1 MKNNNK
7 GFSLVELIVV
17 IAIMAILAAVAVAGF
32 SVYIP
37 KAQQANDKQLA
48 ADIEYALNLAMQS
61 NGLTA
66 GDYVV
71 IKLNGDAVY
80 SNVNGS
86 DGKTINQAMI
96 DAYGEN
102 WQKEL
107 NLVYEDWDLGVVAN
121 GEMMEYVT
129 NSSFNGAGMNTML
142 NQVQSVVNAAGGY
155 FDSNFTPSEELAEYF
170 EKTGVELDADGKV
183 PAGAGQAA
191 ANSTVF
197 YVANNISTINTDD
210 SYYDAWFVAACTGD
224 ATYLVQ
230 LMGDDVISGHS
241 AAYAAVLGVA
251 TYVDNQTANT
261 SEPTDFVAQLEMGA
275 DDRDLAALKTKLSTV
290 AVAISQQAQE
300 IASEYYALDDEGV
313 PNYNTAPMKTDS
325 MAFVAYMDG
334 VEKASDSM
342 LKNNNIY
349 SDNYFNNG
357 EVLNYVQ
364 NYVNAGTVLNELG
377 LTEDAFV
384 FIYDGTQIVCVPLDY

>member
-17 IAIMAILAAVAVAGF
+17 IAIMAILAAVAVVGV

-48 ADIEYALNLAMQS
+48 SDIEYALNLAMQS
-61 NGLTA
+61 DGLTA

-86 DGKTINQAMI
+86 DGKTVNQAMI
-96 DAYGEN
+96 DAFGDN

-107 NLVYEDWDLGVVAN
+107 NLVYEKWDLGVVAN

-155 FDSNFTPSEELAEYF
+155 FDSDFTPSDELAEYF

-197 YVANNISTINTDD
+197 FVANSISSINTND
-210 SYYDAWFVAACTGD
+210 SYYDAWFMAACTGD
-224 ATYLVQ
+224 ATLLVQ
-230 LMGDDVISGHS
+230 LMGGDVISGHS
-241 AAYAAVLGVA
+241 AAYAAVLGAA

-261 SEPTDFVAQLEMGA
+261 PEPTNFVSQLEMGA

-290 AVAISQQAQE
+290 ANAINQQTA
-300 IASEYYALDDEGV
+300 IARGYYALDDDNH
-313 PNYNTAPMKTDS
+313 PNYDTAPMKTDA
-325 MAFVAYMDG
+325 MAFIAYMGG
-334 VEKASDSM
+334 VESAADSM
-342 LKNNNIY
+342 LENNNIY

-364 NYVNAGTVLNELG
+364 NYVNAGTVLNQLG